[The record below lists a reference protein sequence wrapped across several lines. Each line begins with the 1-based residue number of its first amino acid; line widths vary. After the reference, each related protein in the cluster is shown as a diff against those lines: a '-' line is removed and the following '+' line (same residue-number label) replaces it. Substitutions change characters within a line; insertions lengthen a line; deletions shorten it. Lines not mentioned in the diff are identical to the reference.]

1 MGRYGG
7 RGHDVQSR
15 FEHGKPVFL
24 DGRPVVQKTT
34 VERSVDHL
42 ALLGETVDQEDVVR
56 QENRQLSDQMRRA
69 LGCATTGTMTFVG
82 SLVFLYSAAAH
93 RSLESNMYYPAGN
106 AFPAEFRLL
115 VIVTHE
121 SFLRHLP
128 QGGELFG
135 VPPSSS
141 EL

>member
-24 DGRPVVQKTT
+24 DGRPVVQKTI

-56 QENRQLSDQMRRA
+56 QENRQLSNQMSRA
-69 LGCATTGTMTFVG
+69 RMRN
-82 SLVFLYSAAAH
+82 Y
-93 RSLESNMYYPAGN
+93 
-106 AFPAEFRLL
+106 
-115 VIVTHE
+115 
-121 SFLRHLP
+121 
-128 QGGELFG
+128 
-135 VPPSSS
+135 
-141 EL
+141 

>member
-1 MGRYGG
+1 MNLQQMGRYGG

-56 QENRQLSDQMRRA
+56 QEERQQADQVRRQEARARMRN
-69 LGCATTGTMTFVG
+69 
-82 SLVFLYSAAAH
+82 Y
-93 RSLESNMYYPAGN
+93 
-106 AFPAEFRLL
+106 
-115 VIVTHE
+115 
-121 SFLRHLP
+121 
-128 QGGELFG
+128 
-135 VPPSSS
+135 
-141 EL
+141 